1 VSVAFGV
8 VIVTRV
14 VKLLPTP
21 EQASAL
27 ATTLRAC
34 NQACGLISEAAYKA
48 SVFDR
53 NGVHDLMYRRVREE
67 RGLGAQAAVRCMK
80 KTVDAYTTLHA
91 QARAGRLGK
100 AGSTR
105 RMNALGKP
113 IIFGAHSAQPFD
125 DRMLSW
131 RHDARTVSIWTVS
144 GRLRDVAYTGEPG
157 QLKEVAEHRRGESD
171 LVHRDGMWF
180 LHAAV
185 ELPEAALNAE
195 PSGFVGVDLGIVNIA
210 TTSDGVVMAGRGLNR
225 HRKREQ
231 DLQAKLQAKGT
242 KSAKRLLKKRRRKE
256 SRHATDVNHCISKRI
271 VAEAQR
277 TGRGIALEDLRGI
290 RERARFRKPQRAT
303 LHSWAFHQ
311 LGGFFV
317 YKARYAGVPV
327 VHVNPAYT
335 SQECAECHYVD
346 KRNRPSQAVF
356 ECRSCGVVAHA
367 DLNAPRVIAQRGED
381 MWAAGRESRVPAPRK
396 ERSDAGGNAT
406 ASRTPTRKPGPLHL
420 GPRR

>member
-1 VSVAFGV
+1 MVVRTDCRWVSVAFGV

-27 ATTLRAC
+27 AATLRAC
-34 NQACGLISEAAYKA
+34 NLACGLISEAAYA
-48 SVFDR
+48 GSVFDR
-53 NGVHDLMYRRVREE
+53 NGVHHLMYRRVREE
-67 RGLGAQAAVRCMK
+67 YGLGAQAAVHCVK

-91 QARAGRLGK
+91 QAKAGLLGRAGSARRVK
-100 AGSTR
+100 AF
-105 RMNALGKP
+105 GKP
-113 IIFGAHSAQPFD
+113 IAFGPDSAQPFD

-131 RHDARTVSIWTVS
+131 RHDARIVSIWTVS
-144 GRLRDVAYTGEPG
+144 GRLKDVAFTGESG
-157 QLKEVAEHRRGESD
+157 QLKQIAEHRRGESD

-185 ELPEAALNAE
+185 ELPETALNTE
-195 PSGFVGVDLGIVNIA
+195 PSGFLGVDLGIVNIA
-210 TTSDGVVMAGRGLNR
+210 TTSDGAVMAGRGLNR
-225 HRKREQ
+225 HRKRQQ
-231 DLQAKLQAKGT
+231 DLRAKLQAKGT
-242 KSAKRLLKKRRRKE
+242 KSAKRLLKKRRRRE
-256 SRHATDVNHCISKRI
+256 SRHITDVNHCISKRI

-290 RERARFRKPQRAT
+290 RERARFRRPQRAT

-311 LGGFFV
+311 LGQFAA

-335 SQECAECHYVD
+335 SQECAECHHID

-367 DLNAPRVIAQRGED
+367 DLNAPRVIAQRGEY
-381 MWAAGRESRVPAPRK
+381 MWTAGRESRVPAP
-396 ERSDAGGNAT
+396 ERGA
-406 ASRTPTRKPGPLHL
+406 
-420 GPRR
+420 

>member
-1 VSVAFGV
+1 MSVAFGV

-27 ATTLRAC
+27 AATLRAC
-34 NQACGLISEAAYKA
+34 NEACGLISEVAFAG

-53 NGVHDLMYRRVREE
+53 NGLQRAVYERVRGEC
-67 RGLGAQAAVRCMK
+67 GLGAQAPVRCVK
-80 KTVDAYTTLHA
+80 KTVDAYKTLHA
-91 QARAGRLGK
+91 QTRAGLLGK
-100 AGSTR
+100 EGSAR
-105 RMNALGKP
+105 RARALGKP
-113 IIFGAHSAQPFD
+113 IVFGPWSAQPFD

-131 RHDARTVSIWTVS
+131 RHDACTISIWTIS
-144 GRLRDVAYTGEPG
+144 GRLKDVAFTGDPG
-157 QLKEVAEHRRGESD
+157 QLKQIAEYRRGESD
-171 LVHRDGMWF
+171 LVLRDGMWF

-185 ELPEAALNAE
+185 ELPEVTLNTE
-195 PSGFVGVDLGIVNIA
+195 LSGFVGVDLGIVNIA
-210 TTSDGVVMAGRGLNR
+210 TTSDGIVMAGRGLNR
-225 HRKREQ
+225 HRKRQQ
-231 DLQAKLQAKGT
+231 DLRAKLQAKDT

-256 SRHATDVNHCISKRI
+256 ARHAADVNHCISKRI

-277 TGRGIALEDLRGI
+277 TGRGIALEDLSGI

-311 LGGFFV
+311 LGRFAT

-335 SQECAECHYVD
+335 SQECAECHYID

-356 ECRSCGVVAHA
+356 KCRSCGVVAHA
-367 DLNAPRVIAQRGED
+367 DHNSSRVIGQRGES
-381 MWAAGRESRVPAPRK
+381 MWTAGRESRVPAPRK
-396 ERSDAGGNAT
+396 ECLDAGGNAA
-406 ASRTPTRKPGPLHL
+406 ASRALPARSGL
-420 GPRR
+420 